1 MDIAQRREIVSR
13 FLRRCV
19 TYADASI
26 ERKKSRNEDPLDIS
40 NWENY
45 RQFTSFSA
53 SEVESGELDTL
64 LEEGDYRAEP
74 NGFFSLS
81 ESRESFNLEDMSH
94 EERRNWLAC
103 LLMPRPISL
112 VATMSANGVHNL
124 APMSSIGVVSNSPP
138 LITIS
143 LSKSREGKERDT
155 LVNLRSQGIG
165 TSCMIFILPAT
176 LESAKN
182 IQLTSSKIP
191 ADESEWNLIDEEMII
206 ENEMPILSSAM
217 AALRCKLMEIHPLPG
232 GSLASLAILQVESVI
247 SSNNYSGLNDIQ
259 KLMQVDFNKLGPS
272 SSKNDWNFEV
282 DY

>member
-13 FLRRCV
+13 FLRRC
-19 TYADASI
+19 ADASI

-53 SEVESGELDTL
+53 SEVESGELDTW

-182 IQLTSSKIP
+182 VQLTSSKIP
-191 ADESEWNLIDEEMII
+191 ADESEWILIDEEMII